1 MSINL
6 KKPYFV
12 ILVTFILHILAINF
26 YPINF
31 EYTFIEGMNYA
42 VQNFD
47 KKIITVYFQN
57 QANTFFFPFVG
68 SIIKYIFPYIDP
80 QYIAKFLSASGYFFL
95 GFGIVNLHRILKTKY
110 PLSILLIIIFLNP
123 LIWTFGYRGTPDFL
137 AASIAIY
144 SVSLI
149 LDKSI
154 SIFKNYIGFFLL
166 GVAIA
171 LKPITGIFYIT
182 FLIFLLK
189 RKISINEKLK
199 ELFLSGLITFIIP
212 IIYFLL
218 IYINFKFF
226 LLPKNFVNVH
236 KIAIYASNS
245 DGDNFFFLNN
255 FFVYIAFLFIFLTPI
270 NFVLIF
276 DNLKNFKKYFYILL
290 TLFFFMGLFLQPSG
304 EMSFGPLSEYF
315 NRFMFNGIYGIF
327 IFLFLFIC
335 KMRFK
340 NFYDL
345 DLSKI
350 FILSLL
356 FLYFSLSFTA
366 TSQRYLIL
374 SIPILIICFI
384 RSKDKKDKIT
394 FFLTVILFLPV
405 NFFLIL
411 NQYATGNA
419 STKMVKY
426 IINSNIINITC
437 AGAIG
442 PHVNNFFDYKNRKYN
457 DCIRISK
464 YVVVEGNNSGAI
476 YQTKSVFKKFSL
488 IKVSDL

>member
-1 MSINL
+1 MTYINISMNSKIY

-226 LLPKNFVNVH
+226 LTPT
-236 KIAIYASNS
+236 YYSNALF
-245 DGDNFFFLNN
+245 GNTFTLFNYLNN
-255 FFVYIAFLFIFLTPI
+255 FILYCGFLYCLCAPILIVNFFYETIYNYLFIFI
-270 NFVLIF
+270 IG
-276 DNLKNFKKYFYILL
+276 I
-290 TLFFFMGLFLQPSG
+290 LFFFIGYNFLNSQPEISFG
-304 EMSFGPLSEYF
+304 SNIFTFINTRIILGIFCMSFFYF
-315 NRFMFNGIYGIF
+315 VYYYFKKKDKNYLFFT
-327 IFLFLFIC
+327 IFLFLLLI
-335 KMRFK
+335 
-340 NFYDL
+340 
-345 DLSKI
+345 SA
-350 FILSLL
+350 ILP
-356 FLYFSLSFTA
+356 A
-366 TSQRYLIL
+366 QRYLLVIIPLMLLFYLNKKNLINIL
-374 SIPILIICFI
+374 VISCFIYIPINFILLAQNYNSGHLTHQAIKYAEANNLVDNTCFQSI
-384 RSKDKKDKIT
+384 EANLPGDYLNKQKVNCGPRQFHVISIDDNNSSIVFT
-394 FFLTVILFLPV
+394 FENKFLF
-405 NFFLIL
+405 
-411 NQYATGNA
+411 
-419 STKMVKY
+419 
-426 IINSNIINITC
+426 
-437 AGAIG
+437 
-442 PHVNNFFDYKNRKYN
+442 
-457 DCIRISK
+457 ISK
-464 YVVVEGNNSGAI
+464 KLYLVR
-476 YQTKSVFKKFSL
+476 VF
-488 IKVSDL
+488 